1 MARILADLQQNPAS
15 GIFMSSL
22 LPIEISLWD
31 FSLHHYARAGVS
43 DICLRLQDESGI
55 NVNLLFWAWWLG
67 HRGQAL
73 DSELLLQARCSIH
86 DWDQHYVMPLRQLRK
101 QMKANFGTDNQ
112 AIEAV
117 RTHIKHAELSAEK
130 HVQQL
135 LESMS
140 GQIPLVPTKDA
151 RQLMEENLL
160 LYMGAMAIN
169 EERSRA
175 LLAQID

>member
-1 MARILADLQQNPAS
+1 
-15 GIFMSSL
+15 MSSS

-43 DICLRLQDESGI
+43 NMCLHLQDKCGI

-67 HRGQAL
+67 HRGQT
-73 DSELLLQARCSIH
+73 
-86 DWDQHYVMPLRQLRK
+86 WDQHYVVPLRQLRK

-117 RTHIKHAELSAEK
+117 RTHIKHAELLAEK
-130 HVQQL
+130 HIQQL
-135 LESMS
+135 LESVS
-140 GQIPLVPTKDA
+140 GQIPLAPIKEA

-160 LYMGAMAIN
+160 LYLGAMAIS
-169 EERSRA
+169 EEQSRA

>member
-1 MARILADLQQNPAS
+1 
-15 GIFMSSL
+15 MSSS

-43 DICLRLQDESGI
+43 NMCLHLQDKCGI

-67 HRGQAL
+67 HRGQTL
-73 DSELLLQARCSIH
+73 DSELLVQARRSIH
-86 DWDQHYVMPLRQLRK
+86 DWDQHYVVPLRQLRK

-117 RTHIKHAELSAEK
+117 RTHIKHAELLAEK
-130 HVQQL
+130 HIQQL
-135 LESMS
+135 LESVS
-140 GQIPLVPTKDA
+140 GQIPLAPIKEA

-160 LYMGAMAIN
+160 LYLGAMAIS
-169 EERSRA
+169 EEQSRA